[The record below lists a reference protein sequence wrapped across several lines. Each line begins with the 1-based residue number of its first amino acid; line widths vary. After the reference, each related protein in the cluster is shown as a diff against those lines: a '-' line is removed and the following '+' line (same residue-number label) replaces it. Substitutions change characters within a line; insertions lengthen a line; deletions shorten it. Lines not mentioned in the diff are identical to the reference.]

1 MSIRILIV
9 DDLQIVRDTIRS
21 VISPQT
27 DMEVVAE
34 AVCGVQALE
43 LARTLKPDV
52 VIMDISIP
60 WLNGIMTTE
69 QIMLDLPGIKVIA
82 LSVHT
87 DKRYVQA
94 MLGAGAQAYISKSDG
109 IDIIIDAIHAVMAG
123 QVYLSPYL
131 NNLEL
136 SDNYKAPL
144 KKDHLNFGT

>member
-21 VISPQT
+21 VISQQS

-69 QIMLDLPGIKVIA
+69 QIMLDLPGVKVIA

-94 MLGAGAQAYISKSDG
+94 MLGAGALAYISKSDG
-109 IDIIIDAIHAVMAG
+109 IDTIIDAIHSVMAG
-123 QVYLSPYL
+123 KVYLSPYL
-131 NNLEL
+131 NSIQLPENKPAPEK
-136 SDNYKAPL
+136 KAPL
-144 KKDHLNFGT
+144 QFGT

>member
-21 VISPQT
+21 VISQQS

-69 QIMLDLPGIKVIA
+69 QIMLDLPGVKVIA

-94 MLGAGAQAYISKSDG
+94 MLGAGAQAYISTSDG
-109 IDIIIDAIHAVMAG
+109 IDTIIEAIHSVMGAG
-123 QVYLSPYL
+123 LPEPLSEQHSVVRKQSGPVKQ
-131 NNLEL
+131 
-136 SDNYKAPL
+136 DP
-144 KKDHLNFGT
+144 G

>member
-21 VISPQT
+21 VISQQS

-69 QIMLDLPGIKVIA
+69 QIMLDLPGVKVIA

-109 IDIIIDAIHAVMAG
+109 IDTIIEAIHSVMAG

-131 NNLEL
+131 NSIPL
-136 SDNYKAPL
+136 SENNPALSNKTQV
-144 KKDHLNFGT
+144 NSGT